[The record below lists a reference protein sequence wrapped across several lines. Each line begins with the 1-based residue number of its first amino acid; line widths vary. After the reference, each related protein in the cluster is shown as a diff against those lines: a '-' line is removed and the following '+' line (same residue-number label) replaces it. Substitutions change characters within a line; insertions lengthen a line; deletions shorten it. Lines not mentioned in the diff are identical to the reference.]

1 VQFRTFPPGHWRNDK
16 EKPEDPCRARR
27 YTAPMKAIRIV
38 LLALAC
44 TTPLLAAAQWVYL
57 DKAGRKVFSDQAPPP
72 DVTPDRIVRQPGMK
86 PGSAAAAAAV
96 ATPATP
102 VAAAATAAKPASGD
116 KDLVARKRQAEA
128 DAAAQRKAGEQK
140 VAQLRA
146 DNCTRA
152 RGSKADFESGGRIF
166 RTNDK
171 GEREVMDD
179 KQREAEV
186 ARISAVIASDCAK

>member
-1 VQFRTFPPGHWRNDK
+1 
-16 EKPEDPCRARR
+16 
-27 YTAPMKAIRIV
+27 MKAIRIV

-86 PGSAAAAAAV
+86 PGSAAAV
-96 ATPATP
+96 ATAATP
-102 VAAAATAAKPASGD
+102 VAAAASAAKPASGD

-186 ARISAVIASDCAK
+186 ARINAVIASDCAK